1 MKYAVGIDIGGTNT
15 RVALI
20 NESYEIIERIQFLTD
35 VDDPDKTMDKIVET
49 ISSFKLD
56 IVGVGMSC
64 PGPLDLINGKI
75 IQTPNLHGKWTGFS
89 VSKELEKRIQIPVY
103 LENDANLAALA
114 ESVIGEGKAYD
125 YVQYLTVSTGLGA
138 GLVINKK
145 FLLVLMAL
153 QMKLLIVV

>member
-56 IVGVGMSC
+56 IVEC
-64 PGPLDLINGKI
+64 
-75 IQTPNLHGKWTGFS
+75 
-89 VSKELEKRIQIPVY
+89 KR
-103 LENDANLAALA
+103 
-114 ESVIGEGKAYD
+114 S
-125 YVQYLTVSTGLGA
+125 
-138 GLVINKK
+138 
-145 FLLVLMAL
+145 
-153 QMKLLIVV
+153 